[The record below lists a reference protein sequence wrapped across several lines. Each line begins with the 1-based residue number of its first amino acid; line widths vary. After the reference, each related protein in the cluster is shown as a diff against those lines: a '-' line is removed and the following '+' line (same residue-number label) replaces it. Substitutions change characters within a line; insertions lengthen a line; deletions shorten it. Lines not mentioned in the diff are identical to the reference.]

1 MTLQNAP
8 PGLDYDRDKR
18 FSKVV
23 FLLAAIPWAT
33 GLQSHVIN
41 NGQVFRLWTFCL
53 SQFHIK
59 CKTSATPD
67 SLEIFTG
74 PYLQFCLWH
83 KGFTCSAADFL
94 LIRHFT
100 DYFPCLQ
107 SFKEMIAMCLVKDP
121 AKRPT
126 AEKLLRHSF
135 FKHAR
140 TPDYIARHVLD
151 GLPPLW
157 ERVKALKVGQI

>member
-1 MTLQNAP
+1 L
-8 PGLDYDRDKR
+8 
-18 FSKVV
+18 
-23 FLLAAIPWAT
+23 
-33 GLQSHVIN
+33 
-41 NGQVFRLWTFCL
+41 
-53 SQFHIK
+53 
-59 CKTSATPD
+59 
-67 SLEIFTG
+67 
-74 PYLQFCLWH
+74 H
-83 KGFTCSAADFL
+83 KGFTCSAAGFL

-157 ERVKALKVGQI
+157 ERVKALKVTDAARLAEKKMPFDEQEERSQTEYKRGVSSWNFNVEDLKAQAALVSVL